1 METPES
7 ILSYWL
13 DEVGPEGWYGG
24 GDALDAEV
32 KQRFLPT
39 WQRAMDGQCGL
50 WLTSPSGSLAYII
63 LADQFPR
70 NMFRG
75 TAQAFASDPNAR
87 AAAKIALSRD
97 WDLKISEP
105 ARQFFYMPLEH
116 SENLIDQDRAIRLFA
131 ARMPETGADNLIH
144 AKAHRQIIRS
154 FGRFPF
160 RNAALG
166 RTSTKAEKVWLE
178 EGGYGATY
186 RTLAQGAGAEA

>member
-1 METPES
+1 METPETV
-7 ILSYWL
+7 LTYWL
-13 DEVGPEGWYGG
+13 DEVGPEGWYSG
-24 GDALDAEV
+24 APELDAAV
-32 KQRFLPT
+32 KARFLGT
-39 WQRAMDGQCGL
+39 WQRVMDGHCGL
-50 WLTSPSGSLAYII
+50 WLTSPSGTLAYII
-63 LADQFPR
+63 VADQFSR

-116 SENLIDQDRAIRLFA
+116 SENLIDQDRAMRLFA
-131 ARMPETGADNLIH
+131 ARMPLTGADNLLH
-144 AKAHRQIIRS
+144 ARVHRQIIRK

-166 RTSTKAEKVWLE
+166 RQSTAAEREWLE
-178 EGGYGATY
+178 AGGYGALY
-186 RTLAQGAGAEA
+186 NAMKAEAAEA